1 MRRTYRYRLYPNK
14 SQKEILTK
22 TIGTCRDVYNSFLAQ
37 KRRYYQEAK
46 KSISYTQQ
54 ANELRETK
62 KEISVLRQ
70 VHSQVLQDVLR
81 RVDKSY
87 QNFFRRVKEKKSGK
101 LKDKPGFPRYKEKN
115 RYHSFTYP
123 QSGFKLKVNQKKP
136 KHSKVY
142 LSKIGTIKLRY
153 HRPIPKIA
161 KIKTCTII
169 RKIDKF
175 YVCFSLELPEVPQ
188 KKWFLRPIGIDIG
201 LSNLITLNNKE
212 VKDNPRFLRES
223 EEKLKKSQKFLSRKK
238 GFKKGE
244 KKFNNYKRQ
253 SRRVAKIHE
262 KITNQRKDYL
272 HKLSRELV
280 NRYDL
285 IVLEDLRIKNML
297 KNHHLAKSISDASWA
312 TFVNQLTYKAEEA
325 GGLVEKVDP
334 KGTSQECP
342 KCRFRVP
349 KSLAVRVHRCPFCG
363 FKEDRDVASADVI
376 FGRSKNLSRVS
387 GVGTTQ
393 YACGE
398 SGDLDGSISSGV
410 TGFVKQEAP
419 SFR

>member
-1 MRRTYRYRLYPNK
+1 MIRTYKYRLYPNK
-14 SQKEILTK
+14 SQKEILTR
-22 TIGTCRDVYNSFLAQ
+22 TIGTCRDVYNMALAQ

-54 ANELRETK
+54 ANELRKTK

-70 VHSQVLQDVLR
+70 IHSQVLQDVLR

-101 LKDKPGFPRYKEKN
+101 LKDKPGFPRYKGKN

-123 QSGFKLKVNQKKP
+123 QSGFELRINQKKP

-153 HRPIPKIA
+153 HRPIPKLA
-161 KIKTCTII
+161 KIKTCTVI
-169 RKIDKF
+169 RKIDKW

-188 KKWFLRPIGIDIG
+188 KKEFVRPVGIDIG
-201 LSNLITLNNKE
+201 LNNLIALNNGE
-212 VKDNPRFLRES
+212 VADNPRFLRES
-223 EEKLKKSQKFLSRKK
+223 EKKLKKTQKSLSRKK

-244 KKFNNYKRQ
+244 RKSNNYKKQ
-253 SRRVAKIHE
+253 SRKVAKIHE

-297 KNHHLAKSISDASWA
+297 KNPRLAKSISDASWA
-312 TFVNQLTYKAEEA
+312 TFLNRLTYKAEEA
-325 GGLVEKVDP
+325 GGLVEKVDS

-342 KCRFRVP
+342 KCKSRVP
-349 KSLAVRVHRCPFCG
+349 KSLAVRVHRCPFCD
-363 FKEDRDVASADVI
+363 FKEDRDVTSAEVI
-376 FGRSKNLSRVS
+376 FGRSKNLHRVS

-393 YACGE
+393 YTCGE

-410 TGFVKQEAP
+410 TGSAKQEAP

>member
-1 MRRTYRYRLYPNK
+1 MRRIYKYRLYPNK

-22 TIGTCRDVYNSFLAQ
+22 TIGICRDVYNSFLEERRNAYKKDK
-37 KRRYYQEAK
+37 KR
-46 KSISYTQQ
+46 ISCFDQIK
-54 ANELRETK
+54 EIPKLK
-62 KEISVLRQ
+62 KEKPELSKI
-70 VHSQVLQDVLR
+70 HSQVLQDVLR

-87 QNFFRRVKEKKSGK
+87 QNFFRRIKEKKSGK
-101 LKDKPGFPRYKEKN
+101 LKDKVGFPRYKEKN

-136 KHSKVY
+136 KHSKLY

-153 HRPIPKIA
+153 HRPIPKLA

-188 KKWFLRPIGIDIG
+188 MKGFTRPIGIDIG
-201 LSNLITLNNKE
+201 LSNLIALNNKE

-223 EEKLKKSQKFLSRKK
+223 EEKLKKAQKSLSRKK

-244 KKFNNYKRQ
+244 KKFNNYKKQ
-253 SRRVAKIHE
+253 SRKVAKIHE

-285 IVLEDLRIKNML
+285 IVLEDLRVKNML

-342 KCRFRVP
+342 KCKSRVP

-376 FGRSKNLSRVS
+376 FGRSKNLHRVS

-410 TGFVKQEAP
+410 TGSVKQEAP